1 MEDKEAKENTGTK
14 EGMTRD
20 EIIPVDTFVGVATCT
35 GQKEVNS
42 KNLAATDE
50 DQGWWKT
57 CASKWEAQVAREEPW
72 AAMVGRPWETEW
84 APTAAD
90 NDCCT
95 INSYWSL
102 DGLNHRG

>member
-50 DQGWWKT
+50 DQG
-57 CASKWEAQVAREEPW
+57 
-72 AAMVGRPWETEW
+72 
-84 APTAAD
+84 
-90 NDCCT
+90 
-95 INSYWSL
+95 
-102 DGLNHRG
+102 